1 MLQESEESGCRVL
14 KDSAAFLDCQVL
26 DKMEAGD
33 HWVVYAQIKQGKV
46 LEDSALSAVHHRK
59 TGTSY

>member
-1 MLQESEESGCRVL
+1 ML